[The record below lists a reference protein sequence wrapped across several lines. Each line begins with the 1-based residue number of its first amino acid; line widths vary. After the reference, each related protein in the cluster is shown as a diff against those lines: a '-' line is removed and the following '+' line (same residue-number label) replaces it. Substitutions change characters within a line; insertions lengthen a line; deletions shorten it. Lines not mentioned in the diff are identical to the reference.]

1 MHYEVAKWFDLFND
15 ALIWQSSSFLC
26 LVLANFQLIWYNR
39 PYPWI
44 SHWMIM
50 SLRDS
55 LVKEIIMVHTWS
67 YAHSILET
75 ATFMPTSDTVSSLH
89 NQCPRLVFVVPLV
102 GCFLLLC
109 LHKSTCFWDAPF
121 FLCIYLS
128 WVFFSLHYLYFTV
141 LKLVKILALDICQF
155 VVVML
160 LACVIAN
167 IFCLWYLAFP
177 LVVWLVVLLTSVL

>member
-26 LVLANFQLIWYNR
+26 LVLANFQLIQYNR

-55 LVKEIIMVHTWS
+55 LVKEIIMVRTWS

-128 WVFFSLHYLYFTV
+128 WVFFFSALIIFHCAEIGKDSGSGYLSVCSSDVASLCYCQHFL
-141 LKLVKILALDICQF
+141 LV
-155 VVVML
+155 
-160 LACVIAN
+160 
-167 IFCLWYLAFP
+167 IFGFSPCGLINGA
-177 LVVWLVVLLTSVL
+177 VN